1 MAAFFLNLY
10 CLVCCVLEFLRWI
23 SYFVLNM
30 DAHQTQICPISGMC
44 SNLHAAYDRSFPCVS
59 DPDAECASHEPEAGD
74 GNDGGQD
81 APPERQSLP
90 SPTCPENKDA
100 PSEQQLSPKS
110 PGVVGA
116 QPESLPTPTSPETGA
131 ARDDYMLPELPR
143 FSPAGMPSPAREDDS
158 PFKTCSQ
165 TPLSRL
171 GGTGYTDR
179 TPDSKYS
186 LPGQSTAH
194 TMASLFPI
202 NEDDLPEIHGLIS
215 TPGGV
220 SSVGTSVTG
229 LGSMSARTR

>member
-1 MAAFFLNLY
+1 
-10 CLVCCVLEFLRWI
+10 
-23 SYFVLNM
+23 M
-30 DAHQTQICPISGMC
+30 DAHQPQICPLSGMC
-44 SNLHAAYDRSFPCVS
+44 SNLHATYERSFPRVS

-81 APPERQSLP
+81 APPERQSSP
-90 SPTCPENKDA
+90 SPTCPENEDA
-100 PSEQQLSPKS
+100 LSERQLSPKS
-110 PGVVGA
+110 PGVAGV
-116 QPESLPTPTSPETGA
+116 QPESLPTPKSPEPGT

-143 FSPAGMPSPAREDDS
+143 FSPVGMPSTARVDDS

-165 TPLSRL
+165 TPPSRL
-171 GGTGYTDR
+171 GGTGYTER
-179 TPDSKYS
+179 TPSDSNYS

-220 SSVGTSVTG
+220 SSVGTGVTG
-229 LGSMSARTR
+229 LGSMSARTRYCMF